1 MPKNHFSV
9 KNEIVGKRVPCPVCG
24 VPVLEKNVNSHLDRC
39 LAEQNGEMPSV
50 PIESNNRNTMRPL
63 KQPVYHLLKD
73 NEIKKRLREQGLEAK
88 GDRKVLV
95 QRLKSF
101 IALWNSQCDLQKPMA
116 KMEMIMKL
124 KKEERNLQQVQVVKI
139 PSVLNFDSKTDP
151 DVIESKQKEYVEKNK
166 EHFSMLIAKAKANT
180 ASSVLIKVTRL
191 YSGLTPLGWIKAVF

>member
-1 MPKNHFSV
+1 
-9 KNEIVGKRVPCPVCG
+9 
-24 VPVLEKNVNSHLDRC
+24 
-39 LAEQNGEMPSV
+39 
-50 PIESNNRNTMRPL
+50 
-63 KQPVYHLLKD
+63 
-73 NEIKKRLREQGLEAK
+73 
-88 GDRKVLV
+88 
-95 QRLKSF
+95 
-101 IALWNSQCDLQKPMA
+101 
-116 KMEMIMKL
+116 MEMIMKL